1 MNGILVIDKPE
12 GMTSHD
18 VVLAIRKKLH
28 VEKAGHLGTLDPM
41 ATGVL
46 PVCVGKATR
55 VAQYVPNSPKEYTG
69 EIRFGFWT
77 NTYDRE
83 GSPASEEKPLASDA
97 GAGEIR
103 EAMQS
108 LTGVLDQAPPP
119 FSAKKIGGVP
129 SYKLARRNLAVE
141 IAPSRIEVQ
150 QFELLGFEPPFA
162 RFRVVCSPGTYVRSL
177 AHDLGQKLGCGAH
190 LSALRRTRSGEFRVE
205 EAVPLD
211 RAAASNLISM
221 DRLLTSWPR
230 IDVSETDEV
239 KVVHGNQIRGDC
251 AGDFARIFNKKGEF
265 IAVASVESGWVRPRL
280 VLTSIN
286 SG

>member
-18 VVLAIRKKLH
+18 VVLEIRKKFH

-41 ATGVL
+41 ATGAL

-55 VAQYVPNSPKEYTG
+55 IAQYLPNSPKEYSG

-150 QFELLGFEPPFA
+150 QFELLGYEPPFA

-205 EAVPLD
+205 DAVPLGQVV
-211 RAAASNLISM
+211 ASNLISM

-239 KVVHGNQIRGDC
+239 KVVHGNQIRADC

-265 IAVASVESGWVRPRL
+265 IAVASLESGWVRPRL